1 MSGPGADP
9 SSFSTIPAASRRR
22 RSTSLSAEARGDILV
37 RVDGH
42 CVIAPD
48 YIERCVAALQGSG
61 AAMVGGAMRPQA
73 DGWLQEGIAAAMMSP
88 LGAGPARFHVG
99 GAATWVDTVYLGAYW
114 THLAREVGGYREDV
128 GVNEDAEFAIR
139 MRSGGGIRFDPSIR
153 STYTPRSTIKAVAS
167 QFYRYGRSRAAT
179 VRRHPSSL
187 APRQMAAPLLLRRIA
202 DPLAATGGGRLR
214 GLVLVAGATKLVT
227 RPRSAA
233 GYTLAI
239 PAMHLP
245 WATGFI
251 VGLVRGQLPA
261 GLRRRPPPAPVVD
274 RPRGLRRSSLTRRD
288 ADMTVAADAVPR
300 SVSVVVT
307 TRNDRPF
314 IRDCVDSLLR
324 QDVAIDEL
332 IVLDCGSTDGTAE
345 VVSATDA
352 IRLVRDVDPHD
363 AIEVG
368 RTLAR
373 ATSSASPTG
382 EPATGGARSGSAS
395 TRLAVMGRAVRR
407 TG

>member
-1 MSGPGADP
+1 MTDNESRPTVTIAIPVLNEASHIGRCLDAVAAQTYRDVIEVLVVDGG
-9 SSFSTIPAASRRR
+9 STDCTRELVRARGGTVRLLANPRRIQAAA
-22 RSTSLSAEARGDILV
+22 LNVALGEARGDILV

-42 CVIAPD
+42 CAIAPD

-114 THLAREVGGYREDV
+114 TPLAREVGGYREDV

-187 APRQMAAPLLLRRIA
+187 APRQMAAPLLLVGLLTPWRRRV
-202 DPLAATGGGRLR
+202 AAGYA

-233 GYTLAI
+233 GFTLAI

-251 VGLVRGQLPA
+251 FGLVRGSYRLASDGAPA
-261 GLRRRPPPAPVVD
+261 TPVVD
-274 RPRGLRRSSLTRRD
+274 PAG
-288 ADMTVAADAVPR
+288 A
-300 SVSVVVT
+300 
-307 TRNDRPF
+307 
-314 IRDCVDSLLR
+314 C
-324 QDVAIDEL
+324 
-332 IVLDCGSTDGTAE
+332 AE
-345 VVSATDA
+345 VA
-352 IRLVRDVDPHD
+352 
-363 AIEVG
+363 
-368 RTLAR
+368 
-373 ATSSASPTG
+373 
-382 EPATGGARSGSAS
+382 
-395 TRLAVMGRAVRR
+395 
-407 TG
+407 